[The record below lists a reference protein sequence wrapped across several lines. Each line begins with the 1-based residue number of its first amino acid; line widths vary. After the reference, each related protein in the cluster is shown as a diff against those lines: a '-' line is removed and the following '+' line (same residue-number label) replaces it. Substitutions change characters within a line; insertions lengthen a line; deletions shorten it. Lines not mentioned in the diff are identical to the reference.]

1 VKTVKSNQTREDIEA
16 YLQDIDQTVLLA
28 DGFDEAFIGVSQRI
42 NEPLLA
48 VYSYPQMVETLMFR
62 DEMTYEEAEEYLEYN
77 VIGAW
82 VGEQTPLIVRP
93 MHQQSF
99 SAQTPHSSTH
109 E

>member
-1 VKTVKSNQTREDIEA
+1 MKTDKSNQTREDIET
-16 YLQDIDQTVLLA
+16 YLQETDQTVLLA

-48 VYSYPQMVETLMFR
+48 VYSYPQMVETLVFR

-93 MHQQSF
+93 MRQQSF

>member
-1 VKTVKSNQTREDIEA
+1 MKTVKSNQTREDIEA

-48 VYSYPQMVETLMFR
+48 VYSYPKMVETLIFR
-62 DEMTYEEAEEYLEYN
+62 DGMTYEEAEEYLEYN

-82 VGEQTPLIVRP
+82 VGEQTPLIIRP

>member
-1 VKTVKSNQTREDIEA
+1 MKTDKSNQTREDIEV

-62 DEMTYEEAEEYLEYN
+62 DGMTYEEAEEYLEYN